1 MAKVEHGEVW
11 GTWLRP
17 GPGCTVY
24 FTSPSWSVEIQLHG
38 WKRVAPLYSTTTPR
52 SFTPFSSHR
61 VRLPLLMVMT
71 RICSPIQLSGTCSSA
86 TIVLLAR
93 VVSACISYPYTA
105 LLCPSE
111 AILAALAGGSMRD
124 PASELP
130 RIHLPKLSKKSL
142 SSVSSAEI
150 AVISQR
156 NEPSLL
162 CFVGF

>member
-1 MAKVEHGEVW
+1 MTKVEHGEVR

-17 GPGCTVY
+17 GPCCTVY

-111 AILAALAGGSMRD
+111 AILASLAGGSMRD

-130 RIHLPKLSKKSL
+130 RIHLP
-142 SSVSSAEI
+142 
-150 AVISQR
+150 R
-156 NEPSLL
+156 TR
-162 CFVGF
+162 

>member
-1 MAKVEHGEVW
+1 MTKVEHGEVR

-52 SFTPFSSHR
+52 SFPPFSSHR

-86 TIVLLAR
+86 TIVLPAR
-93 VVSACISYPYTA
+93 VVSACILPLHSLA
-105 LLCPSE
+105 LPLRSHPRCPGGWIDVRSCIRTSE
-111 AILAALAGGSMRD
+111 
-124 PASELP
+124 ELP
-130 RIHLPKLSKKSL
+130 KIPRRRTSQN
-142 SSVSSAEI
+142 SVKTKFNLAEFTFH
-150 AVISQR
+150 ALR
-156 NEPSLL
+156 
-162 CFVGF
+162 

>member
-1 MAKVEHGEVW
+1 MTKVEHGEVR

-71 RICSPIQLSGTCSSA
+71 RICSPIQLSGTYSSA
-86 TIVLLAR
+86 TIVLPAR
-93 VVSACISYPYTA
+93 VVSACILPLHSLA
-105 LLCPSE
+105 LPLRSHPRCPGGWIDVRSCIRTSE
-111 AILAALAGGSMRD
+111 
-124 PASELP
+124 ELP
-130 RIHLPKLSKKSL
+130 KIPRRRTSQN
-142 SSVSSAEI
+142 SVKTKFNLAEFTFH
-150 AVISQR
+150 ALR
-156 NEPSLL
+156 
-162 CFVGF
+162 

>member
-1 MAKVEHGEVW
+1 MTKVEHGEVR

-17 GPGCTVY
+17 GPCCTVY

-86 TIVLLAR
+86 TIVLPAR
-93 VVSACISYPYTA
+93 VVSACILPLHSLA
-105 LLCPSE
+105 LPLRSHPRCPGGWIDVRSCIRTSE
-111 AILAALAGGSMRD
+111 
-124 PASELP
+124 ELP
-130 RIHLPKLSKKSL
+130 RIPRRRTSQN
-142 SSVSSAEI
+142 SVKAKFAEFDFSA
-150 AVISQR
+150 AR
-156 NEPSLL
+156 
-162 CFVGF
+162 